1 MEWVS
6 KILGLGGTATAVAV
20 ILVALPIVYL
30 FFKWQLKKKMQK
42 AAEEGGKDNTVKDQE
57 KIIAD
62 HDKTNEQIQSDAEKA
77 EADRQAA
84 IDKLKGKT

>member
-20 ILVALPIVYL
+20 ILVALPLVYL
-30 FFKWQLKKKMQK
+30 FFKYVLKKKAQK
-42 AAEEGGKDNTVKDQE
+42 AAEEKGKDNVVNDQE

-62 HDKTNEQIQSDAEKA
+62 HDKTNEQIQSDVEKA
-77 EADRQAA
+77 ESDMQAD